1 MTEFIDTNTN
11 TNNTM
16 PTYFSKAF
24 TTFNEELSLPT
35 NCLPF
40 TDAKF
45 GLLNLQALECGPATI
60 EHELVLVVDNSG
72 SMGDKCPGDNDKTQ
86 MDQAIHTLKN
96 IVGFLEENPNIKAYV
111 SIFKF
116 DDKFIKVVDRTNVT
130 EENYNSIEK
139 SISKIRPN
147 GGTDIG
153 NALKET
159 TKYISEL
166 KTLYPTHQI
175 SHIFMTDGAVT
186 TGETKPN
193 ILKQLVVKDI
203 YNYFIGYGSQHDAK
217 LLGVLSDFE
226 KSSYHYID
234 ALEKTGFV
242 FGEILHSITHKV
254 LYDCEIVVEHGV
266 IYNYTTNLY
275 TNKLY
280 IGDIV
285 GESNKVYHLFTDH
298 PSSCY
303 VHLKARTH
311 ASTESFE
318 IHIFQETSHDLNFV
332 NYAFRHRTLTLLG
345 EVKQCQ
351 DKYDKSSRFIYD
363 VNYLNP
369 EIIIMY
375 KSKMQELFDEMR
387 NIYMSTNDKFIK
399 MLCDDIHISQ
409 KTFGTKYG
417 NMCISSRQTSQGTQ
431 RIYTVNTTPLDR
443 VKVTVNVNTRSS
455 KYDSDSDS
463 DEGDICRGPPSAC
476 SNNDSDSGEDIPQ
489 KMSMSAS
496 ASRHK
501 PNVRSCAPSSCE
513 RSPCSSSYKPEP
525 EPDDYEV
532 SNDCMEDSPYLT
544 QTAKTVMRSISYVSS
559 SDSEEEKSDSK
570 EEKSDSEEEK
580 SDKKEDNED
589 DEMPAL
595 LPIDSDDEES
605 NKNDLTISP

>member
-1 MTEFIDTNTN
+1 MTEFIDT
-11 TNNTM
+11 TM
-16 PTYFSKAF
+16 PTYLSKAF
-24 TTFNEELSLPT
+24 TTFNEVLSLPV

-45 GLLNLQALECGPATI
+45 GLLNLQALECGPAII

-72 SMGDKCPGDNDKTQ
+72 SMGDNCPVDNDKTQ

-96 IVGFLEENPNIKAYV
+96 IVGFLEEHPNIKAYV
-111 SIFKF
+111 TIFKF
-116 DDKFIKVVDRTNVT
+116 DNSFNKVIERTNVT
-130 EENYNSIEK
+130 EDNYNSIEK

-153 NALKET
+153 LALKET
-159 TKYISEL
+159 SKYISEL
-166 KTLYPTHQI
+166 KKLYPTHQI

-193 ILKQLVVKDI
+193 ILKQYVVKDI
-203 YNYFIGYGSQHDAK
+203 YNYFIGYGSKHDAK

-242 FGEILHSITHKV
+242 FGEILHNITHKI
-254 LYDCEIVVEHGV
+254 LYDCEIVVENGV
-266 IYNYTTNLY
+266 IYNYNTNLY

-298 PSSCY
+298 TSSCY
-303 VHLKARTH
+303 VHLKIPLK
-311 ASTESFE
+311 SLE
-318 IHIFQETSHDLNFV
+318 IHIFQETNHDLNFV

-351 DKYDKSSRFIYD
+351 DKYDNSSQHIYD

-369 EIIIMY
+369 EIIRMY

-387 NIYMSTNDKFIK
+387 KYMAGVNDNKDKIFIK

-417 NMCISSRQTSQGTQ
+417 NMCIGSRQTSQGTQ

-443 VKVTVNVNTRSS
+443 AKVTTRSYA
-455 KYDSDSDS
+455 YDSDD
-463 DEGDICRGPPSAC
+463 DIPQRGSAFC
-476 SNNDSDSGEDIPQ
+476 FNNDSDEED
-489 KMSMSAS
+489 
-496 ASRHK
+496 
-501 PNVRSCAPSSCE
+501 VERSCAPSNLTIV
-513 RSPCSSSYKPEP
+513 
-525 EPDDYEV
+525 PDEYEV
-532 SNDCMEDSPYLT
+532 SNDCMQDSPYLT
-544 QTAKTVMRSISYVSS
+544 QTAKTLMHTISYVSS
-559 SDSEEEKSDSK
+559 SDSEK
-570 EEKSDSEEEK
+570 E
-580 SDKKEDNED
+580 ED

-595 LPIDSDDEES
+595 LPIDSDEES

>member
-11 TNNTM
+11 ANNTM
-16 PTYFSKAF
+16 STYFSKAL
-24 TTFNEELSLPT
+24 TTFNEELYLPT
-35 NCLPF
+35 NCVPF

-45 GLLNLQALECGPATI
+45 GLLNLEALECGPSDIT
-60 EHELVLVVDNSG
+60 HELVLVVDNSG
-72 SMGDKCPGDNDKTQ
+72 SMDDKCPGDNDKSK

-111 SIFKF
+111 TIFKF
-116 DDKFIKVVDRTNVT
+116 DNTFNKVIERTNVT
-130 EENYNSIEK
+130 EDNYKSIEK
-139 SISKIRPN
+139 KINKIRPC
-147 GGTDIG
+147 GGTYIEQ
-153 NALKET
+153 ALKET

-175 SHIFMTDGAVT
+175 SNIFMTDGEIT
-186 TGETKPN
+186 FGEERPHR
-193 ILKQLVVKDI
+193 LKDIVVKDI

-266 IYNYTTNLY
+266 IYNYNTNLY

-280 IGDIV
+280 IGDII

-298 PSSCY
+298 PTTCY
-303 VHLKARTH
+303 VHLKARTP
-311 ASTESFE
+311 ASTESLE
-318 IHIFQETSHDLNFV
+318 IHVLQETNNDLNFV

-351 DKYDKSSRFIYD
+351 DKYDNSSRHIYD

-369 EIIIMY
+369 EIIRMY

-387 NIYMSTNDKFIK
+387 KYMEENDNQNKFIK

-431 RIYTVNTTPLDR
+431 RIYTVNTTPYD
-443 VKVTVNVNTRSS
+443 
-455 KYDSDSDS
+455 YDSDSD
-463 DEGDICRGPPSAC
+463 DDIQRAGGGPCFNS
-476 SNNDSDSGEDIPQ
+476 DSDSGSDDDIQRACARPRQ
-489 KMSMSAS
+489 RSAGPCFNSYSNDDIQPAS
-496 ASRHK
+496 ASS
-501 PNVRSCAPSSCE
+501 NLTIV
-513 RSPCSSSYKPEP
+513 
-525 EPDDYEV
+525 PDEYEV
-532 SNDCMEDSPYLT
+532 SNDCMRDSPYLT

-559 SDSEEEKSDSK
+559 SDSEE
-570 EEKSDSEEEK
+570 SDSEEEEK
-580 SDKKEDNED
+580 SDDDDEDDD
-589 DEMPAL
+589 DEMPEL
-595 LPIDSDDEES
+595 LPIDSDD
-605 NKNDLTISP
+605 LTISP

>member
-1 MTEFIDTNTN
+1 MTEFIDT
-11 TNNTM
+11 TM
-16 PTYFSKAF
+16 PTYLSKAF
-24 TTFNEELSLPT
+24 TTFNEVLSLPV

-45 GLLNLQALECGPATI
+45 GLLNLQALECGPAII

-72 SMGDKCPGDNDKTQ
+72 SMGDNCPVDNDKTQ

-96 IVGFLEENPNIKAYV
+96 IVGFLEEHPNIKAYV
-111 SIFKF
+111 TIFKF
-116 DDKFIKVVDRTNVT
+116 DNSFNKVIERTNVT
-130 EENYNSIEK
+130 EDNYNSIEK

-153 NALKET
+153 LALKET
-159 TKYISEL
+159 SKYISEL
-166 KTLYPTHQI
+166 KKLYPTHQI

-193 ILKQLVVKDI
+193 ILKQYVVKDI
-203 YNYFIGYGSQHDAK
+203 YNYFIGYGSKHDAK

-242 FGEILHSITHKV
+242 FGEILHNITHKI
-254 LYDCEIVVEHGV
+254 LYDCEIVVENGV
-266 IYNYTTNLY
+266 IYNYNTNLY

-298 PSSCY
+298 TSSCY
-303 VHLKARTH
+303 VHLKIPLK
-311 ASTESFE
+311 SLE
-318 IHIFQETSHDLNFV
+318 IHIFQETNHDLNFV

-351 DKYDKSSRFIYD
+351 DKYDNSSQHIYD

-369 EIIIMY
+369 EIIRMY

-387 NIYMSTNDKFIK
+387 KYMAGVNDNKDKIFIK

-417 NMCISSRQTSQGTQ
+417 NMCIGSRQTSQGTQ

-443 VKVTVNVNTRSS
+443 AKVTTRSYA
-455 KYDSDSDS
+455 YDSDD
-463 DEGDICRGPPSAC
+463 DIPQRGSAFC
-476 SNNDSDSGEDIPQ
+476 FNNDSDEED
-489 KMSMSAS
+489 
-496 ASRHK
+496 
-501 PNVRSCAPSSCE
+501 APSNLTIV
-513 RSPCSSSYKPEP
+513 
-525 EPDDYEV
+525 PDEYEV
-532 SNDCMEDSPYLT
+532 SNDCMQDSPYLT
-544 QTAKTVMRSISYVSS
+544 QTAKTLMHTISYVSS
-559 SDSEEEKSDSK
+559 SDSEK
-570 EEKSDSEEEK
+570 E
-580 SDKKEDNED
+580 ED

-595 LPIDSDDEES
+595 LPIDSDEES